1 MKISRS
7 FMVYQGPAILIAI
20 VIFIFSSLPSPP
32 DIKLSVT
39 NEDLVK
45 HAIAYMVFGF
55 FIARALF
62 FQHPLV
68 GLRKQYII
76 FAIIFGILYGI
87 SDEFHQLFVPGRS
100 SEVRDAL
107 ADTVG
112 VIIGTLLFHLNRKR
126 LLK

>member
-7 FMVYQGPAILIAI
+7 FVVYQGPAILVAVI
-20 VIFIFSSLPSPP
+20 IFIFASLPSPP

-39 NEDLVK
+39 NEDLIK
-45 HAIAYMVFGF
+45 HAIAYAVFGF

-62 FQHPLV
+62 FQHSLV
-68 GLRKQYII
+68 GLRKRYLI

-107 ADTVG
+107 ADAVG
-112 VIIGTLLFHLNRKR
+112 VIIGTLLFYLNRRR